1 LLFAIRNPFVATGI
15 LFLLVFF
22 GSYLAALSRAD
33 LTYVLPATSLGD
45 VVVALLSKFF
55 LYENVT
61 ASRWL
66 GIGLISAGVGIVANG
81 PVLTENRGPGTG
93 DRKKPKTLWR
103 FKLQRLFLFWEPALS
118 SAIACSAPSGYKQL
132 FQSPA
137 TPGIT

>member
-1 LLFAIRNPFVATGI
+1 MLFAIRNPFVATGI

-93 DRKKPKTLWR
+93 DRKNQKP
-103 FKLQRLFLFWEPALS
+103 FGALNFS
-118 SAIACSAPSGYKQL
+118 GSFYFGNPLLAAP
-132 FQSPA
+132 
-137 TPGIT
+137 